1 MKEPWTLGMLTAAI
15 ILIALAGW
23 RWHEAVAASPDRI
36 PGVEGPSLLLLVGG
50 GDCPDRRAAMM
61 QWVRS
66 VGRTEDPL
74 ALPMAVGVL
83 PSRGGGVDPG
93 LDMELAGT
101 PRLDPH
107 GTSRA
112 TRAAL
117 RAGLE
122 GTPALLL
129 LDDRGRVLLA
139 DAFTERGPGPRFALA
154 AGLLAAVASGVNPT
168 HPNGR

>member
-1 MKEPWTLGMLTAAI
+1 MKEPWTLGMLAAAM

-23 RWHEAVAASPDRI
+23 RWHESAAASPDRI
-36 PGVEGPSLLLLVGG
+36 PGVEGPTLLLLVGG

-61 QWVRS
+61 QWVQS
-66 VGRTEDPL
+66 VERKGDPPD
-74 ALPMAVGVL
+74 LPVAVGVL
-83 PSRGGGVDPG
+83 RSRTRGMDPG
-93 LDMELAGT
+93 LDVELAGI

-112 TRAAL
+112 ARAAL

-129 LDDRGRVLLA
+129 LDGGGRVLLA

-154 AGLLAAVASGVNPT
+154 AGLLAAVASESTST